1 MDTDRVYIP
10 QLLQQP
16 EKTLSIELD
25 SHLPNLETLIPV
37 RGEVQITHQ
46 ATFLAVKGFA
56 ETIVTLTCHRCLNHY
71 NHRISIAPKELIWL
85 ESDPD
90 PGSLPLEREVAMED
104 LTETLPPTGYFDPIT
119 WIYEQICLALPQRQL
134 CDVNCPGIVLPTDKV
149 EEQDTLP
156 VDHRW
161 AALAQLQ
168 RQLDSG
174 KPSLEDERS

>member
-16 EKTLSIELD
+16 EKTLTLELD
-25 SHLPNLETLIPV
+25 GHLPNLETLIPV
-37 RGEVQITHQ
+37 RGEVQVTHQ
-46 ATFLAVKGFA
+46 ATYLAVKGFA
-56 ETIVTLTCHRCLNHY
+56 ETIVTLTCHRCLKNY
-71 NHRISIAPKELIWL
+71 NHRISIAPTELIWL
-85 ESDPD
+85 QADPD
-90 PGSLPLEREVAMED
+90 PASLPLEREVLMED
-104 LTETLPPTGYFDPIT
+104 LTETLPPTGYFDPTT

-134 CDVNCPGIVLPTDKV
+134 CDEDCPGIALPSDTAGSQDK
-149 EEQDTLP
+149 LP

-174 KPSLEDERS
+174 QSSSQE